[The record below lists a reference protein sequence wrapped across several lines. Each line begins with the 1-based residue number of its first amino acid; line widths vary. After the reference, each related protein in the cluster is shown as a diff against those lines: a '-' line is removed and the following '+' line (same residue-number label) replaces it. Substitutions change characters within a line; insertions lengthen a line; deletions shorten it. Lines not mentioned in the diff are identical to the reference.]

1 MLFNKRSR
9 RRKKRSIPSTDPQRM
24 RKNLEFL
31 NWAQEYSKKIVSITF
46 FIFVISNIF
55 FLCLITAEFIKNSDL
70 AYIDTYMQELHLTFR
85 EVIGGYLIKAAT
97 ENVIK
102 IGGSYLESYMRTKA
116 DIAREKMM
124 NKVGLNTS
132 DYQETYIEEEEYY
145 DGNE

>member
-46 FIFVISNIF
+46 LIFVLSNIF
-55 FLCLITAEFIKNSDL
+55 FLGLITAEFIRNADL
-70 AYIDTYMQELHLTFR
+70 TYIDIYMQEVHLTFR

-102 IGGSYLESYMRTKA
+102 IGGSYLESYMTTKA
-116 DIAREKMM
+116 NIVKEKMM
-124 NKVGLNTS
+124 SDAGLNTT
-132 DYQETYIEEEEYY
+132 DYQETYVEEEEYY
-145 DGNE
+145 DGN

>member
-46 FIFVISNIF
+46 LIFVLSNIF
-55 FLCLITAEFIKNSDL
+55 FLGLITAEFIRNADL
-70 AYIDTYMQELHLTFR
+70 TYIDIYMQEVHLTFR

-124 NKVGLNTS
+124 NEAGLNTS
-132 DYQETYIEEEEYY
+132 DYQESHVEEEEYY
-145 DGNE
+145 DGN